1 MAAVNFGSLYDYNTN
16 TGVIT
21 PITSAVKANVE
32 NAFKAI
38 FGADLDVSDETPAG
52 RFIEA
57 ITFLFVNVCAVNAQ
71 NANGINP
78 NAAIGA
84 YLDNIAALF
93 GISRLTDE
101 TDAKFRKRILTSIS
115 RGFGYVE
122 SIWNELAKIQT
133 LTSICV
139 LENGNA
145 DPSVLPND
153 INGCAIDPHSI
164 FVCVSGDGSEEEDLA
179 VARAIYATK
188 SAGCAYTDSTEYGT
202 KVEKTITD
210 EATGSSTLVRFYRP
224 NRKYAKITVKVR
236 GSAYTGTDI
245 VADTKNSVVEFFKS
259 RNTNDNILPM
269 DIVAA
274 ISLSGLGIVC
284 IESSINASADGE
296 IYSDVD
302 SLLLRPYEYALVKS
316 SDIEVVLV

>member
-78 NAAIGA
+78 NAAIGS
-84 YLDNIAALF
+84 YLDNIASLF
-93 GISRLTDE
+93 GISRLTGE
-101 TDAKFRKRILTSIS
+101 TDAKFRKRIITSIS

-145 DPSVLPND
+145 DPAVLPND
-153 INGCAIDPHSI
+153 INGCAIDSHSI
-164 FVCVSGDGSEEEDLA
+164 FVCVSGNGSDEESNA

-188 SAGCAYTDSTEYGT
+188 SAGCAYTNSTEYGT

-245 VADTKNSVVEFFKS
+245 VADTKNAVVEFFKN

-274 ISLSGLGIVC
+274 ISLSGLGIFC
-284 IESSINASADGE
+284 IESSMKASADGK

-302 SLLLRPYEYALVKS
+302 SLLLRPYEYALVEA
-316 SDIEVVLV
+316 SDVGVVLV

>member
-38 FGADLDVSDETPAG
+38 FGADLDISDETPAG

-93 GISRLTDE
+93 GINRLTDE

-122 SIWNELAKIQT
+122 SIWNELAKIQN
-133 LTSICV
+133 S
-139 LENGNA
+139 
-145 DPSVLPND
+145 
-153 INGCAIDPHSI
+153 
-164 FVCVSGDGSEEEDLA
+164 
-179 VARAIYATK
+179 
-188 SAGCAYTDSTEYGT
+188 
-202 KVEKTITD
+202 D
-210 EATGSSTLVRFYRP
+210 EH
-224 NRKYAKITVKVR
+224 
-236 GSAYTGTDI
+236 
-245 VADTKNSVVEFFKS
+245 
-259 RNTNDNILPM
+259 
-269 DIVAA
+269 
-274 ISLSGLGIVC
+274 
-284 IESSINASADGE
+284 
-296 IYSDVD
+296 
-302 SLLLRPYEYALVKS
+302 LRS
-316 SDIEVVLV
+316 